1 MKLNLIYDIHKA
13 QNVKRNTD
21 SICSRRFS
29 LVKQLRRTNGKAL
42 KINCIQYHKSA
53 FPPQYWY
60 RRRSTKDK
68 RPRRSS
74 AFGCSVN

>member
-29 LVKQLRRTNGKAL
+29 LVKQLRPGMANQSIAIDLSIAKQYLVDRETIFIIFNNKQK
-42 KINCIQYHKSA
+42 KITYLIY
-53 FPPQYWY
+53 
-60 RRRSTKDK
+60 
-68 RPRRSS
+68 
-74 AFGCSVN
+74 